1 MSIKK
6 EIVVLTGGGH
16 KGIVKMQTS
25 ARNTVEGY
33 CNLDYRPVGA
43 VLYLVGDNIAEI
55 VLKDINTPFE
65 VAFSAN
71 NEFACMIRSTSVT
84 MFGGSI
90 PKHETMLRVD
100 EYIRRKN
107 ADKNKNSTATNTTK
121 VNVSNAKQNRVEVE
135 SADKIEYVNGDVVGG
150 ERVADECCERTARGD
165 GNEHQNNEGVGG
177 TSCGINTSRDNSISS
192 NEGVLSGDNS
202 SDCDESETK
211 VKTQYGY
218 KGSGGTLPSMKDLE
232 EWVKY
237 DGNNFYYAVKPQL
250 DEMFI
255 CYPEDETLNENVQN
269 SKWVRVE
276 VEDGYFVVG
285 VLFNDSEPSY
295 ICYGVPSKSNTQPPQ
310 ELEDM
315 CVWLPIEN
323 DFGYWVIYQSARSG
337 EIIK

>member
-16 KGIVKMQTS
+16 KGIVKMQS
-25 ARNTVEGY
+25 CSQNMIEGY

-55 VLKDINTPFE
+55 ALKDINT
-65 VAFSAN
+65 AFKVEFYASAQ
-71 NEFACMIRSTSVT
+71 FACMIRSTSVT
-84 MFGGSI
+84 MFGGGA
-90 PKHETMLRVD
+90 PKHETIARVD
-100 EYIRRKN
+100 KYLRRKN
-107 ADKNKNSTATNTTK
+107 ADKDKTTPVISNIKTDNIKSKNIAVESVATASACGD
-121 VNVSNAKQNRVEVE
+121 NVGRKGDMVEENGRKEIADEPKNLNAKDVEE
-135 SADKIEYVNGDVVGG
+135 NG
-150 ERVADECCERTARGD
+150 A
-165 GNEHQNNEGVGG
+165 
-177 TSCGINTSRDNSISS
+177 SIMA
-192 NEGVLSGDNS
+192 GDNS
-202 SDCDESETK
+202 KECAECEND
-211 VKTQYGY
+211 VKTQYGN
-218 KGSGGTLPSMKDLE
+218 KNNGTTLPSMKDLE

-276 VEDGYFVVG
+276 AEDGYFVVG

-295 ICYGVPSKSNTQPPQ
+295 ICYGVPSRANTQPPQ
-310 ELEDM
+310 ELQDM
-315 CVWLPIEN
+315 CVWLPIDN

>member
-1 MSIKK
+1 MGIKK

-16 KGIVKMQTS
+16 KGIVKMQANS
-25 ARNTVEGY
+25 QNLVEGY

-55 VLKDINTPFE
+55 PLKDINTTFK
-65 VAFSAN
+65 VKFLASSQ
-71 NEFACMIRSTSVT
+71 FACMIRSTSVT
-84 MFGGSI
+84 MFGGDA
-90 PKHETMLRVD
+90 PKHETILRID

-107 ADKNKNSTATNTTK
+107 ADKDKIAPTT
-121 VNVSNAKQNRVEVE
+121 SNIKKDNIKPQNVEVE
-135 SADKIEYVNGDVVGG
+135 SFNGSSSSNDSV
-150 ERVADECCERTARGD
+150 EREGKGVERDEQSAIA
-165 GNEHQNNEGVGG
+165 NESKTLNDEVIKSNRESVI
-177 TSCGINTSRDNSISS
+177 SSDNSK
-192 NEGVLSGDNS
+192 E
-202 SDCDESETK
+202 CDESENK
-211 VKTQYGY
+211 VKTQYGN
-218 KGSGGTLPSMKDLE
+218 KNNGGTLPSMKDLE

-295 ICYGVPSKSNTQPPQ
+295 ICYGVPSHANTKPPQ

-315 CVWLPIEN
+315 CVWLPIGE

>member
-6 EIVVLTGGGH
+6 EIVVLIGGGH
-16 KGIVKMQTS
+16 KGIVKLQANS
-25 ARNTVEGY
+25 QDLVEGY
-33 CNLDYRPVGA
+33 CNLDYRPTGA
-43 VLYLVGDNIAEI
+43 VLYLVGDNIAE
-55 VLKDINTPFE
+55 VALKDINTQFK
-65 VAFSAN
+65 VAFRASSK
-71 NEFACMIRSTSVT
+71 FACMIRSTSVT
-84 MFGGSI
+84 MFGGDA
-90 PKHETMLRVD
+90 PKHETLLRVD

-107 ADKNKNSTATNTTK
+107 ADKDKNATDASEAKISTTNTK
-121 VNVSNAKQNRVEVE
+121 SKCVEVE
-135 SADKIEYVNGDVVGG
+135 SVDSCSRFTDSDKCDCNRDKLEEKGAIDDGEPAIIKGVDVIQDAV
-150 ERVADECCERTARGD
+150 
-165 GNEHQNNEGVGG
+165 
-177 TSCGINTSRDNSISS
+177 S
-192 NEGVLSGDNS
+192 NEPST
-202 SDCDESETK
+202 DCKDRENK
-211 VKTQYGY
+211 VKTQYGN
-218 KGSGGTLPSMKDLE
+218 KGNNGTLPSMKDLE

-255 CYPEDETLNENVQN
+255 CYPEDETLNESVQN

-295 ICYGVPSKSNTQPPQ
+295 ICYGVPSKTNTKPPQ

-315 CVWLPIEN
+315 CVWLPIDD